1 MEGYCKYC
9 ESLIYCDGY
18 YCGLEEVQ
26 DIENKEVLQIDDIE
40 NTRCEM
46 FVKKKESFG
55 LMESFNSQYK

>member
-9 ESLIYCDGY
+9 ESLIYYDGY

-46 FVKKKESFG
+46 FVKRKGKFWINGEF
-55 LMESFNSQYK
+55 